1 MQDRWYAD
9 NRDLVKWSV
18 LLVLARKHQ
27 ADRILQI
34 AYYNRSDFGE
44 IDVDGHRHQVPAE
57 VLSHFRNIRNA
68 AALFQRPR
76 VSVFDTPFGDR
87 TSYTQSV
94 KDFIRSF
101 SSERCLVFLDPDTG
115 LEPNGTSGPQHVLN
129 EEARSIWTILPSGW
143 VYVFY
148 QHQTNKAG
156 KPWVDEKRLQFAE
169 AIGVAESKV
178 GVASGQ
184 KIAQDVVFF
193 HALKA

>member
-1 MQDRWYAD
+1 MRNKWYAD

-18 LLVLARKHQ
+18 LLVLARKHK

-34 AYYNRSDFGE
+34 AYYCDSDFGE
-44 IDVDGHRHQVPAE
+44 IDVDGHRHQVPPE
-57 VLSHFRNIRNA
+57 VLSHFRDIRNVA
-68 AALFQRPR
+68 VLCQRPR
-76 VSVFDTPFGDR
+76 ISVFDTPFGDR
-87 TSYTQSV
+87 TSHLQAV
-94 KDFIRSF
+94 KAFIGSF
-101 SSERCLVFLDPDTG
+101 SCERCLVFLDPDTG
-115 LEPNGTSGPQHVLN
+115 LEPRGTSGPQHVLD

-156 KPWVDEKRLQFAE
+156 KPWMDEKRLQFAK

-184 KIAQDVVFF
+184 KIAPDVVFF
-193 HALKA
+193 HASKA